1 MSEAVAIDYESFAP
15 LSFWSRLQYLGKESQ
30 YHDTG
35 GSHHCEN
42 SVLKFLV
49 TGATGFIGQRV
60 VQQLLRRRIAIVATD
75 VNIVNE
81 GKILQYRINSAG
93 LDSRLLD
100 LRELDISN
108 RKEVNQIC
116 ADHKFSH
123 MICCGYQ
130 MSNLIDSDPA
140 RAAEVNIVGMTNLF
154 DSVARNDIRRLI
166 FPSSES
172 VYGESQQLYGHR
184 AVKESD
190 YCGLQHHRF
199 SYAVMKLLNEF
210 MAEKFVST
218 QGVSIACTRP
228 SIVFGYGRQRSSLMW
243 ADDFV
248 TLPALGRSARL
259 PFPEDNKDSWIYVDD
274 CAEQMILLAL
284 KDNLSHFVYNTGS
297 ETVTGKE
304 FAATVRN
311 FLPEA
316 DITFDNDAPYTPFI
330 DTQDDTRIR
339 SEISYTPRSI
349 KMGILSHINEARR
362 ANGLS
367 NLEEKAN

>member
-1 MSEAVAIDYESFAP
+1 M
-15 LSFWSRLQYLGKESQ
+15 
-30 YHDTG
+30 
-35 GSHHCEN
+35 
-42 SVLKFLV
+42 KFLV
-49 TGATGFIGQRV
+49 TGATGFLGQRV
-60 VQQLLRRRIAIVATD
+60 VKQLLKRRIRVVSTD
-75 VNIVNE
+75 VNVVKE
-81 GKILQYRINSAG
+81 GDMLRDRISRAG
-93 LDSRLLD
+93 LDTGLLD
-100 LRELDISN
+100 LQELDISN

-116 ADHKFSH
+116 AGHKFSH

-130 MSNLIDSDPA
+130 MSNLIDSDPV

-154 DSVARNDIRRLI
+154 DCLVRNAIKRLI

-172 VYGESQQLYGHR
+172 VYGTCQQLYGDR

-190 YCGLQHHRF
+190 YCGLQHQSF

-210 MAEKFVST
+210 MAEQYVNT

-248 TLPALGRSARL
+248 TLPALGRPVRL

-284 KDNLSHFVYNTGS
+284 KEHLNHFVYNTGS
-297 ETVTGKE
+297 VSVTGRE
-304 FAATVRN
+304 LAATVRG

-339 SEISYTPRSI
+339 SELSFNPRSI

-362 ANGLS
+362 ANGLAT
-367 NLEEKAN
+367 LDEKAN